1 VGLIVARGL
10 RKSYRTGAQPVP
22 VLDGVDVEL
31 RPGDMAAVMGPSG
44 CGKTTLLNCLSGL
57 DEADAG
63 EVRIGGEDI
72 TRMSDRRRTQH
83 RARTMGFV
91 FQAFH
96 LVPVLTAL
104 QNVELPLQLLGVRRA
119 EAKARASAAVGA
131 VGLADRAS
139 HLPSELSGGQQQR
152 VAIAR
157 AIVNR
162 PRVVWAD
169 EPTGNL
175 DRRSGEE
182 VLELFAALNRDEGVT
197 FVIVT
202 HDARV
207 AQRANRVIEM
217 DSGRI
222 VRG

>member
-1 VGLIVARGL
+1 MGLIVARGL
-10 RKSYRTGAQPVP
+10 RKTYRTGAHVVP
-22 VLDGVDVEL
+22 VLDGVDVDLAAGE
-31 RPGDMAAVMGPSG
+31 MAAVMGPSG

-57 DEADAG
+57 DDVEAG
-63 EVRIGGEDI
+63 EVRIGGEDV

-91 FQAFH
+91 FQAFN
-96 LVPVLTAL
+96 LVPVLTAQ
-104 QNVELPLQLLGVRRA
+104 QNVELPLQLAGVGRA
-119 EAKARASAAVGA
+119 EAARRAGEALRA
-131 VGLADRAS
+131 VGLQDRAS
-139 HLPSELSGGQQQR
+139 HRPAELSGGQQQR

-157 AIVNR
+157 AVVNR
-162 PRVVWAD
+162 PAVVWAD

-175 DRRSGEE
+175 DTRSGGEI
-182 VLELFAALNRDEGVT
+182 LDLFARLNREEGVT

-207 AQRANRVIEM
+207 AQAAHRVIQM

-222 VRG
+222 VQG